1 MAKERKRGNKEVKK
15 PKQPK
20 KAASVTPSVGFDK
33 GINPTAGLGS
43 KKKA

>member
-1 MAKERKRGNKEVKK
+1 MAKERKRGNNEVKK

-20 KAASVTPSVGFDK
+20 KAASAPSVGFDK